1 MDQSIEIKKPGR
13 PTIYSKE
20 VWDKARDLVENN
32 PEKSLAEIAGEIQIP
47 VSTLESKARRDGW
60 LNHRDLTKVRVA
72 ALTLNRITREIAFQ
86 VNDMYQHTAAALEAL
101 QYSHRIRVWKDEEGN
116 IHYTNFDDWPD
127 RPYNWDTLSEEDR
140 ESHRRYI
147 SPVRLKNFMEEIN
160 NIITNKKNILDFI
173 TKVTKAALPKVDP
186 DIINITRRESEE
198 EKVHDTKIFRVETA
212 TTLDGIAEQLDNTNE
227 GDK

>member
-1 MDQSIEIKKPGR
+1 
-13 PTIYSKE
+13 
-20 VWDKARDLVENN
+20 
-32 PEKSLAEIAGEIQIP
+32 
-47 VSTLESKARRDGW
+47 
-60 LNHRDLTKVRVA
+60 
-72 ALTLNRITREIAFQ
+72 
-86 VNDMYQHTAAALEAL
+86 MYQHTAAALEAL